1 MTKHRKSRRRSQK
14 GGSWYNPGS
23 WFGSSTP
30 VDPNAP
36 KKSWLQAV
44 SGTASGAVNGAS
56 NLIGEG
62 ASSISTGA
70 EGLGT
75 SLMGALNT
83 DVGSAPVAAPV
94 QPVEVQPVAVQPVA
108 VQPVGGR
115 RKKRCRTMNGGKGL
129 GLTYYASPV
138 SGLKVAEPTTWQYY
152 ANGTNQYSTC
162 GGSRRKKSSRRK
174 SSRRKSSRRKSSRRK
189 SRKSCRN
196 KKH

>member
-75 SLMGALNT
+75 SVMGVFNT

-108 VQPVGGR
+108 VQPEVQPVGGR
-115 RKKRCRTMNGGKGL
+115 RKKRCRTMKGGKGL
-129 GLTYYASPV
+129 GLTYYATPV

-174 SSRRKSSRRKSSRRK
+174 SSRRKSSR
-189 SRKSCRN
+189 SCRN